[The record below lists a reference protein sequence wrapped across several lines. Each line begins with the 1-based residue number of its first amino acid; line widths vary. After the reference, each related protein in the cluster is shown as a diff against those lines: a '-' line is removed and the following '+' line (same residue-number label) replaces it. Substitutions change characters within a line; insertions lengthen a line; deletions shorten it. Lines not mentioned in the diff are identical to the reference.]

1 MADLNK
7 VLLIWRITSDL
18 EIKKMWDS
26 GVSVLNFTLAT
37 NRSYKNK
44 DWEKIEEA
52 EFTRCVVFGTLADM
66 MGQYLSKWRKVYVE
80 WRLRTRQWE
89 DQAWNKRYTTE
100 VVVTDMNFCDSKA
113 TSWTTSTSNTK
124 SSNKTGDSSTD
135 EEDIPF

>member
-7 VLLIWRITSDL
+7 VLLIWRIASDL

-44 DWEKIEEA
+44 DGEKIEEA
-52 EFTRCVVFGTLADM
+52 EFTRCVVFGALADM
-66 MGQYLSKWRKVYVE
+66 MWQYLSKWRKVYIE

-100 VVVTDMNFCDSKA
+100 VVVTDMNFCDSKPS
-113 TSWTTSTSNTK
+113 TTTS
-124 SSNKTGDSSTD
+124 SSNQVEASNTD
-135 EEDIPF
+135 EEEIPF